1 MCVED
6 GRATRPVDHRFRAAG
21 RWDTVAAVMR
31 MLQQRVPRVV
41 VTLAVLF
48 AVGWTADAAAF
59 APSAAGDREHQRVV
73 ASLALG
79 IDDAALHNPRPG
91 LRNLFRRGGQG
102 SWRASAAA
110 GAAAA
115 LLVGAAPRGGRRAR
129 LAARRR
135 HRLPSWRGSRAPPAL
150 QPA

>member
-1 MCVED
+1 
-6 GRATRPVDHRFRAAG
+6 
-21 RWDTVAAVMR
+21 

-48 AVGWTADAAAF
+48 AVGWTADAAAC

-79 IDDAALHNPRPG
+79 IGDAALHNPRPG
-91 LRNLFRRGGQG
+91 LRNLVRRGGQG